1 MDKKAKVLMKGKF
14 NYSNSKFKKM
24 SVRILLVLT
33 FIFVFLF
40 GIEIISNTS
49 INLDGEVLLILFGTI
64 YFVGA
69 IYLSEIIYE
78 KLFLKEVVITKC
90 TKGVRIL
97 VGSDE
102 IIIQMNKIRRVKAEL
117 SYGVGSRGS
126 SKGSSRSSAKL
137 VIYTNAEV
145 FHFTT
150 SGINEDVKKVESYI
164 NKGIEINSQKSSK

>member
-14 NYSNSKFKKM
+14 NYSSSKFKKM
-24 SVRILLVLT
+24 LVRIFLVLT

-40 GIEIISNTS
+40 GIEIINSAS

-78 KLFLKEVVITKC
+78 KLFLKEVVITKY
-90 TKGVRIL
+90 TNGIKIL
-97 VGSDE
+97 IDNDE

-126 SKGSSRSSAKL
+126 SKGSSRSSTKL
-137 VIYTNAEV
+137 VIYTNTEV

-150 SGINEDVKKVESYI
+150 LGINEGVKKVESYI
-164 NKGIEINSQKSSK
+164 NKGIEINT

>member
-1 MDKKAKVLMKGKF
+1 MKGKF

>member
-24 SVRILLVLT
+24 SVRILSVLT

-40 GIEIISNTS
+40 GIEIISKTN
-49 INLDGEVLLILFGTI
+49 INLDGEVSLILFGTI
-64 YFVGA
+64 YLVGA

-102 IIIQMNKIRRVKAEL
+102 IIIQVNKIRRVKAEL
-117 SYGVGSRGS
+117 SYGVGSR
-126 SKGSSRSSAKL
+126 GSSRSSAKL

-150 SGINEDVKKVESYI
+150 LGINEGVKKVESYI